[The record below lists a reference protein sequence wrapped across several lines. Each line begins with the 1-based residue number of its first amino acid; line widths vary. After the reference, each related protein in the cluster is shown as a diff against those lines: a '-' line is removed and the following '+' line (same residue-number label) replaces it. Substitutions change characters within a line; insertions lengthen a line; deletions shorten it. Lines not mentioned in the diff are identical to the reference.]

1 MNQQARHTNFDSM
14 HPVVP
19 TIYFVGTIGL
29 VMFALQPVLVA
40 LGLLGGLACSVA
52 YRGWRATVRGLR
64 WQLPLAALICLAN
77 PLFSASGSTV
87 LWRWGGF
94 AVYAESLAYGAM
106 MGCLMISTV
115 LWFECASVALTQDKV
130 LAVGGRV
137 LPTVSLMVSMAAQLV
152 PQLVRRGHTVSD
164 AMRACTAATALAGK
178 KDGADGG
185 AAPGET
191 DGRPGA
197 RLRRRVAPHARL
209 WDVLMGWA
217 LEDSIERADAMRAR
231 GWGVLEAR
239 RRTSYVAYRLR
250 RSDVAWAVGLAASI
264 VACAVLAGIACSQWR
279 FYPTMPR
286 LVTWWGYVPFA
297 ALVALPSV
305 AQGLQYLQWRNV

>member
-1 MNQQARHTNFDSM
+1 M
-14 HPVVP
+14 HPIVP

-29 VMFALQPVLVA
+29 VMFALQPVLVV
-40 LGLLGGLACSVA
+40 LGLLGGLSCSVA
-52 YRGWRATVRGLR
+52 YRGWRATARGLR

-130 LAVGGRV
+130 LAVGGRA

-164 AMRACTAATALAGK
+164 AMRACTAATASAGQ
-178 KDGADGG
+178 KDQAGG
-185 AAPGET
+185 EANPSEVIPN
-191 DGRPGA
+191 DEDHRPSA

-231 GWGVLEAR
+231 GWGVLDPR

-250 RSDVAWAVGLAASI
+250 RSDVAWAAGLAAAI
-264 VACAVLAGIACSQWR
+264 VACAVLAAVACGQWR

-286 LVTWWGYVPFA
+286 LVAWWGYAPFA